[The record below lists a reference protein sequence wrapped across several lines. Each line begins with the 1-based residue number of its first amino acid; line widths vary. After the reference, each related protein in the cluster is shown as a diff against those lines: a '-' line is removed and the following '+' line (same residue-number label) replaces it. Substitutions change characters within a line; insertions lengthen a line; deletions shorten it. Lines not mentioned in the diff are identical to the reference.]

1 MADAPATSSV
11 ETEIADLVKRL
22 ETAWNA
28 GDSAG
33 FAAPFAENAD
43 FVNVMGMH
51 ARGRAAILAGHEHIF
66 RTIYAGSVN
75 AYALDSMRL
84 LRDGVAL
91 AHVRAHLR
99 VPGGPMAGE
108 HDAIFSFV
116 ATRGD
121 AGWQID
127 SFHNTFVRQ
136 PPA

>member
-11 ETEIADLVKRL
+11 DVEIADLVKRL
-22 ETAWNA
+22 ETAWNT

-33 FAAPFAENAD
+33 FAAPFADDAD

-51 ARGRAAILAGHEHIF
+51 ARGRPAIAGGNEHIL

-75 AYALDSMRL
+75 AYTVDSVRL
-84 LRDGVAL
+84 LRPDVAL

-121 AGWQID
+121 AGWRID

-136 PPA
+136 PPG